1 MCSEKDVV
9 MRGGSWPALCDVS
22 LHHGSRHTA
31 GLQHLTRIL
40 AHHGNE
46 LKPCPMCN
54 ACLMRRSL
62 IDYILDASGRELE
75 LPLLLVLNRQAI
87 NTDHGMGF
95 ISLGKYMFTSS
106 LPLFYNNNYLSLFVH
121 LHI

>member
-1 MCSEKDVV
+1 
-9 MRGGSWPALCDVS
+9 
-22 LHHGSRHTA
+22 
-31 GLQHLTRIL
+31 
-40 AHHGNE
+40 
-46 LKPCPMCN
+46 
-54 ACLMRRSL
+54 MRRSL
-62 IDYILDASGRELE
+62 IDHILDASGRELE
-75 LPLLLVLNRQAI
+75 LPVLLVLNRQAI

>member
-1 MCSEKDVV
+1 MEEYGIKLTNKMLADTDAVIMADVRKEIRKRDKETHLERYAVKNLHIVDVV
-9 MRGGSWPALCDVS
+9 KRGGSWPALCDVS

-54 ACLMRRSL
+54 ECLMRRSL
-62 IDYILDASGRELE
+62 IDHILDASGR
-75 LPLLLVLNRQAI
+75 
-87 NTDHGMGF
+87 
-95 ISLGKYMFTSS
+95 
-106 LPLFYNNNYLSLFVH
+106 
-121 LHI
+121 